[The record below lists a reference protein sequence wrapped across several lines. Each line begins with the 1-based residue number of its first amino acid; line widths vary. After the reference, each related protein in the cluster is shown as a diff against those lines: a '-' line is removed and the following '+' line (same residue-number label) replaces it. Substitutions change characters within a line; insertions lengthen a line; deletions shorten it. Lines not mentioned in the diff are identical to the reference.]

1 MRAWKSALPLALLGL
16 GASLVEGMPSA
27 ENMHKL
33 MSSSGHAHKRCPY
46 ADIQD
51 QHVNKRGLDKRFLVN
66 SLKEPIDSMHRLLAD
81 FKRQHTHEKYQSPE
95 TTLFS
100 LPTLRTETSVDHARG
115 LMPWQTMVTFH
126 VMALC
131 P

>member
-33 MSSSGHAHKRCPY
+33 MSGSGHAHKRCPY
-46 ADIQD
+46 ANMQD
-51 QHVNKRGLDKRFLVN
+51 QHFKRGLDKRFLMN
-66 SLKEPIDSMHRLLAD
+66 SLKEPVDSMYGFLSD
-81 FKRQHTHEKYQSPE
+81 YKRQHTHGKYQSPE
-95 TTLFS
+95 TTLSS
-100 LPTLRTETSVDHARG
+100 LPNLRRETNVDHARV
-115 LMPWQTMVTFH
+115 LMQWQTTPTSPVA
-126 VMALC
+126 VLC

>member
-16 GASLVEGMPSA
+16 GASLVEAMPSA

-33 MSSSGHAHKRCPY
+33 MSGSGHAHKRCPY

-95 TTLFS
+95 TTLSS
-100 LPTLRTETSVDHARG
+100 LPNLRRETNVDHARV
-115 LMPWQTMVTFH
+115 LMQWQTTPTSPVA
-126 VMALC
+126 VLC